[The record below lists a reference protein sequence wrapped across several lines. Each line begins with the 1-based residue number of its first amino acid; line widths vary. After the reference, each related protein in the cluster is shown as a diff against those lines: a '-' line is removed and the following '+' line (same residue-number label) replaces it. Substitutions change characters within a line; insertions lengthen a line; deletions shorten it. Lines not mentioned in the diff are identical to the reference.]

1 MCSTAT
7 STSLAGR
14 VRAMASEL
22 PDVGLTGDA
31 ELRPRLVAL
40 EEARNIVEGAQAAVT
55 VEMHGRAES
64 EDAARDAA
72 QAPGIRSFAS
82 THEAG
87 MTEFVSDEIAVLLA
101 CTPLLATHRLETAIG
116 ANAHP
121 SLMRVWRR
129 GAIDARK
136 VAVIGDSLR
145 DVDPAFADT
154 LAEEAARY
162 ATSRTATQTR
172 AWLTRQVLAADPGMA
187 EVRRARANEGRHIT
201 LRPVGDGM
209 AELCALL
216 PGVQARQA
224 FDTIN
229 ALAQAAPNGDARTA
243 DQRRADALMD
253 LLTGR
258 AEPPQVKVQV
268 VVSADTLAGES
279 DSPGWVPGL
288 GPITAGEARQIVR
301 GAGPMTC
308 SPLIAD
314 PDTGML
320 ADRTTGTSVE
330 PQYRPS
336 AELDRAVRARIDVSL
351 PRLSSERA
359 RHCLRNR
366 SRPHRTLAAGSHHL
380 GQPGRALSS
389 APSVEALG
397 RLAGRALLR
406 RHHDLDDADGAPL
419 RHRAV
424 ALPRATGH
432 RVGLACCPPPAPSHF
447 SATP

>member
-7 STSLAGR
+7 STSLADR

-31 ELRPRLVAL
+31 ELRTRLVAL
-40 EEARNIVEGAQAAVT
+40 EEARNIVEAEQAAVM

-82 THEAG
+82 THEAR

-101 CTPLLATHRLETAIG
+101 CTPMLATHRLETAIG

-229 ALAQAAPNGDARTA
+229 ALAQAAPKGDARTA

-336 AELDRAVRARIDVSL
+336 AELDRAVRARDL
-351 PRLSSERA
+351 TCRFPGCR
-359 RHCLRNR
+359 R
-366 SRPHRTLAAGSHHL
+366 S
-380 GQPGRALSS
+380 
-389 APSVEALG
+389 ALG
-397 RLAGRALLR
+397 TASGTDLDHTAPWPQGPTTWGNLAVLCR
-406 RHHDLDDADGAPL
+406 RHHRLKHSAGWQAELSSVGIMTWTTPTG
-419 RHRAV
+419 RHYV
-424 ALPRATGH
+424 TEPWHYLEPPDTG
-432 RVGLACCPPPAPSHF
+432 
-447 SATP
+447 